1 MKRHSYIKRFIY
13 EEYFDN
19 EKDEKFFF
27 LEFFNEENVRKE
39 FKVQS
44 DQNNW
49 NDLNEKIHDI
59 VYEKVP
65 CNVTTLNFF
74 DRLYDAGKFS
84 LLSVYTN
91 NYLFYTKFISSLLQL
106 GIVRR
111 ESGAIVK
118 TSPIYLEENIST
130 PIMITDELR
139 KLLLIFDSP
148 HYNIFSIEDRNEFI
162 FRIFKSI
169 CLGGDVCQFEDL
181 IIEYLNVLKKIY
193 KDLIRYV

>member
-1 MKRHSYIKRFIY
+1 MLIIIYFI
-13 EEYFDN
+13 
-19 EKDEKFFF
+19 
-27 LEFFNEENVRKE
+27 
-39 FKVQS
+39 
-44 DQNNW
+44 
-49 NDLNEKIHDI
+49 LN
-59 VYEKVP
+59 
-65 CNVTTLNFF
+65 LF
-74 DRLYDAGKFS
+74 FS
-84 LLSVYTN
+84 LR
-91 NYLFYTKFISSLLQL
+91 I

-118 TSPIYLEENIST
+118 TFPIYLEENIST

-148 HYNIFSIEDRNEFI
+148 HYSIFSIEDRNEFI

-193 KDLIRYV
+193 KDLIR

>member
-27 LEFFNEENVRKE
+27 LEFFNEESVRKE

-49 NDLNEKIHDI
+49 NELNEKIHDI

-74 DRLYDAGKFS
+74 DRLYDAGKF
-84 LLSVYTN
+84 
-91 NYLFYTKFISSLLQL
+91 K
-106 GIVRR
+106 
-111 ESGAIVK
+111 
-118 TSPIYLEENIST
+118 
-130 PIMITDELR
+130 
-139 KLLLIFDSP
+139 
-148 HYNIFSIEDRNEFI
+148 
-162 FRIFKSI
+162 
-169 CLGGDVCQFEDL
+169 
-181 IIEYLNVLKKIY
+181 
-193 KDLIRYV
+193 